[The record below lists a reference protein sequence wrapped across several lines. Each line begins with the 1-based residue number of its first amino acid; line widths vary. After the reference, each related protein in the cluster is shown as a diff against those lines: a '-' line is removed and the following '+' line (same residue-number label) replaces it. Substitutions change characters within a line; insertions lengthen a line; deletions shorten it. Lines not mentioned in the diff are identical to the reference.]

1 MPLISCQEL
10 STLTEPVDDVGA
22 GGTGEGRYSGGV
34 RSATRLLSEPP
45 TAEVLP
51 RVKSVGASLK
61 LKVTVAVLAATLTS
75 LLLTATEAVGVTVST
90 TKDELVAPVPALP
103 LSSCQELS
111 TLTEAVEMS
120 VPAAPVKVAV

>member
-1 MPLISCQEL
+1 M
-10 STLTEPVDDVGA
+10 
-22 GGTGEGRYSGGV
+22 
-34 RSATRLLSEPP
+34 LSEPP
-45 TAEVLP
+45 MAEVLP

-90 TKDELVAPVPALP
+90 TKAPLLEPVPALP
-103 LSSCQELS
+103 LFSCQELS

>member
-1 MPLISCQEL
+1 MP
-10 STLTEPVDDVGA
+10 PM
-22 GGTGEGRYSGGV
+22 
-34 RSATRLLSEPP
+34 
-45 TAEVLP
+45 AEVLP
-51 RVKSVGASLK
+51 RPKSVGASLK

-75 LLLTATEAVGVTVST
+75 LLLTATEAVGVMVST
-90 TKDELVAPVPALP
+90 VKGELLEPVPALP

>member
-1 MPLISCQEL
+1 ML
-10 STLTEPVDDVGA
+10 SV
-22 GGTGEGRYSGGV
+22 
-34 RSATRLLSEPP
+34 PP

-90 TKDELVAPVPALP
+90 VKGELLAPLPALP
-103 LSSCQELS
+103 LSSCQALS
-111 TLTEAVEMS
+111 TLTLALEMS
-120 VPAAPVKVAV
+120 VPGAPVKVAVV